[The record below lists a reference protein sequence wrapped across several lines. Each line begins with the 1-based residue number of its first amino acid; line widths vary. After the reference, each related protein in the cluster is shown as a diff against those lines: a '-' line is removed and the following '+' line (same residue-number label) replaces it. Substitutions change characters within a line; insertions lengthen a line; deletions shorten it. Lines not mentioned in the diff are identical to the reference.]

1 MKIFNIKYSAI
12 ICSILA
18 SISSHLYSQ
27 NSQEIGCGTVTTAKT
42 LQYFNALKPEL
53 KKYEATFSTSK
64 GSQSKSTS
72 TKSSIPVKV
81 HIIRTSNGTGGLS
94 VSELE
99 DAIASVNTLFADA
112 FITFVMADDIEYID
126 DNRLYHFH
134 SKDET
139 AMLDAH
145 NVSGAVNIYFTDH
158 IENEADESICGYTQ
172 IEKRSDAI
180 IMRNSCATNDSSLAH
195 ELGHFFSLIHTH
207 GINNDQRTGELV
219 NGSNCSSE
227 GDQIC
232 DTPADPELTYNNV
245 NNFCRYTGTMT
256 DANGALYHPDTHNIM
271 SYSMKG
277 CRDHFSKQQ
286 LARMYAYFQTTKS
299 KFTESPTN
307 TDVSK
312 TATNTRIKV
321 YPNPI
326 TNGLI
331 YVKSNNSDEV
341 MTYTISNTMGQ
352 VFLYGSVTE
361 QPIDVSRLNSGTYLM
376 ALKNKT
382 SILVKKLVK

>member
-1 MKIFNIKYSAI
+1 MKIFNIKYNVI
-12 ICSILA
+12 ICSILV

-27 NSQEIGCGTVTTAKT
+27 IPKEIGCGTITTAKT

-64 GSQSKSTS
+64 GSQSKSS
-72 TKSSIPVKV
+72 VVKSSIPIKA

-99 DAIASVNTLFADA
+99 DAIANVNTLFADA
-112 FITFVMADDIEYID
+112 LMTFVLAEDIEYID

-145 NVSGAVNIYFTDH
+145 NVSGVVNIYFTDH
-158 IENEADESICGYTQ
+158 IENDADESICGYTQ

-180 IMRNSCATNDSSLAH
+180 IMRNSCSTNDSSLAH

-207 GINNDQRTGELV
+207 GISADQLTGELV
-219 NGSNCSSE
+219 DGSNCSSE

-232 DTPADPELTYNNV
+232 DTPADPGLTYNNV
-245 NNFCRYTGTMT
+245 NNFCRYTGTVT
-256 DANGALYHPDTHNIM
+256 DANGELYHPDTHNIM

-299 KFTESPTN
+299 KYSDSPTN
-307 TDVSK
+307 TNVSK
-312 TATNTRIKV
+312 TASSISIKA

-326 TNGLI
+326 TDGLI
-331 YVKSNNSDEV
+331 FVKSNNSDEA

-352 VFLYGSVTE
+352 VFLNGSVTN

-376 ALKNKT
+376 TLKNKT

>member
-1 MKIFNIKYSAI
+1 MKIFNFKHYVI
-12 ICSILA
+12 ICSVLV
-18 SISSHLYSQ
+18 SVSSHLYSQ
-27 NSQEIGCGTVTTAKT
+27 NSKGIGCGTVTSAKT
-42 LQYFNALKPEL
+42 LQYFKALKPEL
-53 KKYEATFSTSK
+53 EKYEATFSTSK
-64 GSQSKSTS
+64 GSQSKSS
-72 TKSSIPVKV
+72 AVKSSIPIKA

-99 DAIASVNTLFADA
+99 DAIANVNTLFSGALMS
-112 FITFVMADDIEYID
+112 FVLTDGIDYID

-145 NVSGAVNIYFTDH
+145 NVSSMVNIYFTDH
-158 IENEADESICGYTQ
+158 IENAADESICGYTQ
-172 IEKRSDAI
+172 IEKRLDAI
-180 IMRNSCATNDSSLAH
+180 IIKNSCTTNDSSLAH

-207 GINNDQRTGELV
+207 GANNDQLTTELV

-232 DTPADPELTYNNV
+232 DTPADPGLTYNTV
-245 NNFCRYTGTMT
+245 NNFCRYTGTLT
-256 DANGALYHPDTHNIM
+256 DANGERYQPDTHNIM

-286 LARMYAYFQTTKS
+286 LVRMFAYYQTTKS
-299 KFTESPTN
+299 KYLEDSSNTN
-307 TDVSK
+307 LAK
-312 TATNTRIKV
+312 NGFNKGIKV

-331 YVKSNNSDEV
+331 YVKSNNPDETT
-341 MTYTISNTMGQ
+341 TYTISNTMGEI
-352 VFLYGSVTE
+352 FLDGNVTD

-376 ALKNKT
+376 TLKNKT
-382 SILVKKLVK
+382 SVQVKKLIK